1 MKVGEKELL
10 NLLEREYLYQDRS
23 LGLITDKKQ
32 LENNKIDW
40 ENEDSFIGKLYQY
53 LKKYEIFGELKI
65 LYINDEEKIKDFKN
79 RIKELRFKGYSVV
92 QKISKANKNKNKTYR
107 FIAVK
112 EIK

>member
-1 MKVGEKELL
+1 
-10 NLLEREYLYQDRS
+10 
-23 LGLITDKKQ
+23 
-32 LENNKIDW
+32 
-40 ENEDSFIGKLYQY
+40 
-53 LKKYEIFGELKI
+53 